1 MATILNGTSCVI
13 KANGD
18 IISFGKTANFKR
30 SMATRDT
37 TTKSSAGWKG
47 TAEAIKS
54 GSFDFKGLLSYDA
67 FCGFIDLWYYAST
80 RFKFEVIYDQNG
92 VTYTA
97 QSYITSLSQSGE
109 LEGSVEFDAT
119 FEITGAI
126 VKA

>member
-30 SMATRDT
+30 GMATRET

-54 GSFDFKGLLSYDA
+54 GSFDFKGLLAYGA
-67 FCGFIDLWYYAST
+67 FCGFVDLFAYAT
-80 RFKFEVIYDQNG
+80 ARTMFEVIYDQDG
-92 VTYTA
+92 TTYTA
-97 QSYITSLSQSGE
+97 NAYITSLSQSAE
-109 LEGSVEFDAT
+109 LEGNVEFDAT
-119 FEITGAI
+119 FEISGQI
-126 VKA
+126 S